1 MPTLT
6 PAPVPHPQ
14 SGGNNLNNGMPTLTP
29 KPGIKSESES
39 EREDHHHTSQSN
51 SRKSNGLHSFWD
63 RGDTTSGVDE
73 KAEVKEEETGSGS
86 KFIPTVNGSSLLD
99 RHLVNGHSNGPVNG
113 SSGAIVQSSVLEDI
127 SDDEMDISDSDEY
140 DENEMNA
147 SLDETTSAMPNED
160 SILEKDESSAPVPVP
175 APPPL
180 RPRPSRFSDSPN
192 VTRPPSGPPPL
203 SLRGAASLKPI
214 TIQNDKCK
222 PIERKFSNQAP
233 IVDQSEPPKI
243 PEFKKILEPEYHC
256 SKDLVKAGKDS
267 RKMECECRPNDVAV
281 DDIPCGEDCFNRVCF
296 IECSNRC
303 RFGEV

>member
-73 KAEVKEEETGSGS
+73 KSEVKEEETGSGS

-99 RHLVNGHSNGPVNG
+99 RHLVNGHSNGLVNG

-147 SLDETTSAMPNED
+147 SLDETMSAM
-160 SILEKDESSAPVPVP
+160 
-175 APPPL
+175 
-180 RPRPSRFSDSPN
+180 
-192 VTRPPSGPPPL
+192 
-203 SLRGAASLKPI
+203 
-214 TIQNDKCK
+214 
-222 PIERKFSNQAP
+222 
-233 IVDQSEPPKI
+233 
-243 PEFKKILEPEYHC
+243 
-256 SKDLVKAGKDS
+256 
-267 RKMECECRPNDVAV
+267 
-281 DDIPCGEDCFNRVCF
+281 
-296 IECSNRC
+296 
-303 RFGEV
+303 